1 MREKKLKEPPAQLSV
16 RATFSV
22 PGQFGFLQERTS
34 ELEEQVRIS
43 GQQVLETHQSMKV
56 LTLAQMCL
64 CLSPHLFALQ
74 QGSEV
79 TEQKCSQ
86 EFAQHA
92 VVMWPCPVCC
102 AYFCLRGTLCS
113 LKLAG
118 L

>member
-1 MREKKLKEPPAQLSV
+1 M
-16 RATFSV
+16 RATFCV

-43 GQQVLETHQSMKV
+43 GQQVSETHQSVKV

-92 VVMWPCPVCC
+92 AVTWPCPVCC
-102 AYFCLRGTLCS
+102 GYFCLQGTVCG